1 MEEYVI
7 KHSEIE
13 GHFQYFQ
20 DRKSIWDI
28 IKNSEKL
35 SQLLV
40 QLESQYSQLK
50 REYFYKKKADAEI
63 LIQIAWQKYL
73 SDVATDLSV
82 DNSQNIFHY
91 CSITNTIGNKH

>member
-1 MEEYVI
+1 MLYIQVDACVLHHCVALTAVSLKYVCHMTCSIRIMEEYVI

-20 DRKSIWDI
+20 DRKSLWDI

-50 REYFYKKKADAEI
+50 REYKKKE
-63 LIQIAWQKYL
+63 
-73 SDVATDLSV
+73 
-82 DNSQNIFHY
+82 
-91 CSITNTIGNKH
+91 GG